1 MPRTLGVLVVTLA
14 MTGVLLHSQEQQPQ
28 QPAQEG
34 PVKTF
39 TQRTEEVVAP
49 TTVMD
54 KDGNYVQGLKPAEFE
69 VYDNDKLQNI
79 RVDEIYAPISLV
91 VAIQANDKVDAILPK
106 IQRLGTMLQN
116 MVAGEAGEV
125 ALLAFDHR
133 LQKIQDFTSDPS
145 VLEAALKK
153 IKPGSSTS
161 RLNDAVEEATRML
174 RSRPQERRRVI
185 LLISESR
192 DHGSEGKLRETLTST
207 QVGNVMIYSLNMS
220 RMFAEFSS
228 KPRYPRPDP
237 IPPTARNIPGG
248 GPQTPDSAIQM
259 TGGQGYGANFIPVF
273 VGIFKSVK
281 EIFVDNPVEV
291 FTKYTGGREIPFL
304 SQKSLETAAAEIG
317 REIHNQYLIAYNPNN
332 KEEGGFHTIRV
343 VVKRRGLE
351 VRTRP
356 GYWLAAVVQ

>member
-1 MPRTLGVLVVTLA
+1 MRRTLGLLVVTLA
-14 MTGVLLHSQEQQPQ
+14 VTGVVLLSQEQQPQ
-28 QPAQEG
+28 QQPQAQEG

-39 TQRTEEVVAP
+39 TQRTDEVVAP
-49 TTVMD
+49 TTVLD

-106 IQRLGTMLQN
+106 IQRLGTMLQS

-125 ALLAFDHR
+125 AILAFDHR

-145 VLEAALKK
+145 KLEASLKK
-153 IKPGSSTS
+153 IHAGSSTS

-174 RSRPQERRRVI
+174 RSRPPERRRVV
-185 LLISESR
+185 LLISETR
-192 DHGSEGKLRETLTST
+192 DHGSEGHIRETLTNT
-207 QVGNVMIYSLNMS
+207 
-220 RMFAEFSS
+220 
-228 KPRYPRPDP
+228 PRPDP
-237 IPPTARNIPGG
+237 IPATARNVPGG
-248 GPQTPDSAIQM
+248 GPQTPDTAIQM
-259 TGGQGYGANFIPVF
+259 TGGAGYGANFVPVF

-291 FTKYTGGREIPFL
+291 FTKFSGGREIPFI
-304 SQKSLETAAAEIG
+304 SQRSLETAAAEIG

-343 VVKRRGLE
+343 TVKRRGLE